1 MTMGVGGRGRG
12 ERVDN
17 EKERLIHNLY
27 SPGVL
32 PLVAVGG
39 AVASWKTLPNI
50 VHLSLVR
57 AVCETRRDEVSING
71 KASKG
76 EATCDGDSKSGTKL
90 GKQDFT
96 HAIV

>member
-1 MTMGVGGRGRG
+1 MC
-12 ERVDN
+12 
-17 EKERLIHNLY
+17 
-27 SPGVL
+27 L

-39 AVASWKTLPNI
+39 ATASWETLPNI

-57 AVCETRRDEVSING
+57 AVCETRRDEMSING

-90 GKQDFT
+90 SKQD
-96 HAIV
+96 AIV